1 MMPCVKF
8 GQKRSQNE
16 IMNCNKNYIINLK
29 ILKIILFLILIMAL
43 LTNSKSLFAQ
53 GVAEPQL
60 ILDATAQVR
69 STSKRAF
76 SRTELLNHPKR
87 KLLKVPIDPSYP
99 GRAMEY
105 QAVPIAALFSG
116 LNLPPDAVIEFKCT
130 DGFAATISQSRI
142 LNTDTRRS
150 VAYVAVEDPRRPW
163 PKVKDGKSTAG
174 PFYLVWEHPELSAV
188 VQEEWPFQ
196 LAAFT
201 VKGSLQ
207 TLYPAIFP
215 AVAAPPSVARG
226 FVSFTKNCFPCHT
239 VNMAGPAQVGPDL
252 NVPKN
257 VTEYFEPKTLRALV
271 RNPQSVRYYPGSRMS
286 GFPEAI
292 LPNSELED
300 LIDYLAHMAGRKSTP

>member
-1 MMPCVKF
+1 MS
-8 GQKRSQNE
+8 R
-16 IMNCNKNYIINLK
+16 
-29 ILKIILFLILIMAL
+29 FLLLLISL
-43 LTNSKSLFAQ
+43 WSSGLFAK
-53 GVAEPQL
+53 GDTEPTL

-69 STSKRAF
+69 STSKRVF
-76 SRTELLNHPKR
+76 SRTELLNHPQR
-87 KLLKVPIDPSYP
+87 KVLKVPVDPSYP
-99 GRAMEY
+99 GRPMEY
-105 QAVPIAALFSG
+105 QAVPIATLFSG

-142 LNTDTRRS
+142 LNSDTRRS

-163 PKVKDGKSTAG
+163 PKVKGGKSTAG
-174 PFYLVWEHPELSAV
+174 PFYLVWDHPELSAV

-207 TLYPAIFP
+207 GLYPRIFP
-215 AVAAPPSVARG
+215 AVEAPPSVVRG
-226 FVSFTKNCFPCHT
+226 FASFTKNCFPCHT

-257 VTEYFEPKTLRALV
+257 VTEYIEPKTLRALV

-286 GFPEAI
+286 AFPEAI

-300 LIDYLAHMAGRKSTP
+300 LIDYLAHMAGHKSTP